1 MPTLQS
7 VPRDLE
13 RAAPFAL
20 VRADES
26 GEESDGRTL
35 SGYAALF
42 GDETEIDSWE
52 GRFTETIRKGA
63 FKKTIREQTPVMQFD
78 HGRHPLIGSIPI
90 GSISALREDDQGL
103 YVEGRITDN
112 WLMQPV
118 RDAIAEKTVN
128 GMSFRFEVVREEW
141 RDVNG
146 KLVKPEEVMDLLWMP
161 GDRGPLKRELI
172 EIRCREL
179 GPVVFPAYAGTSVSV
194 RAEARAMAD
203 GLAHDDEMTRSI
215 RQSLA
220 RDAATPSVP
229 EDPQMRREVATALL
243 FQRPGMAARG
253 QHLLIDVSTD
263 VDPAEIGRSVADQ
276 LTRYRAHTAPLTPEH
291 PAGPD
296 TTTTQGAPLTEHPPT
311 PRSTD
316 APPADGHPSPSRTER
331 MRPQLAEIGQ
341 LMDGV
346 LASIDTPK
354 ENR

>member
-1 MPTLQS
+1 MPTLHT
-7 VPRDLE
+7 VARDLQ
-13 RAAPFAL
+13 RAAPFEL
-20 VRADES
+20 LRDQGDTE
-26 GEESDGRTL
+26 GDGRTM

-42 GDETEIDSWE
+42 GEATEIDSWE

-63 FKKTIREQTPVMQFD
+63 FRKTIREQVPVMQFD

-90 GSISALREDDQGL
+90 GSIADLREDDQGL

-118 RDAIAEKTVN
+118 RDAIAEGTVN

-146 KLVKPEEVMDLLWMP
+146 KLVKPDEVLDLLWMP

-172 EIRCREL
+172 ELKCREL

-194 RAEARAMAD
+194 RARDMAD
-203 GLAHDDEMTRSI
+203 GLAHDDEMTRRI

-229 EDPQMRREVATALL
+229 EDPQLRREVAAALL
-243 FQRPGMAARG
+243 FQRPGQEARG
-253 QHLLIDVSTD
+253 QHIVIDVSKD
-263 VDPAEIGRSVADQ
+263 FDPEEVGRSVVDQ
-276 LTRYRAHTAPLTPEH
+276 LTQYKADTAPLTREH
-291 PAGPD
+291 PDGPA
-296 TTTTQGAPLTEHPPT
+296 TTLQGAPLTEHPPA

-316 APPADGHPSPSRTER
+316 APPADGHPSSSRTER
-331 MRPQLAEIGQ
+331 MRPQLAEIGE

-346 LASIDTPK
+346 LASIDTK
-354 ENR
+354 ENG

>member
-1 MPTLQS
+1 MPTLHT
-7 VPRDLE
+7 VARDLL
-13 RAAPFAL
+13 RSAPFEL
-20 VRADES
+20 QRAEE
-26 GEESDGRTL
+26 GEEGDGRTL

-42 GDETEIDSWE
+42 GEQTEISSWE
-52 GRFTETIRKGA
+52 GEFTETIRRGA

-90 GSISALREDDQGL
+90 GSISDLREDDQGL

-146 KLVKPEEVMDLLWMP
+146 KVVKPEDVYELLWMP
-161 GDRGPLKRELI
+161 GDRGPLQRELI
-172 EIRCREL
+172 ELKCREL

-194 RAEARAMAD
+194 RAEARSMAD
-203 GLAHDDEMTRSI
+203 GLAHDDDMTRRI

-220 RDAATPSVP
+220 RDAATPNVP
-229 EDPQMRREVATALL
+229 DDPQLRREVAAALL
-243 FQRPGMAARG
+243 FQRSSP
-253 QHLLIDVSTD
+253 QSPEQQVVVHVSGGL
-263 VDPAEIGRSVADQ
+263 DPDAIARSVRDQ
-276 LTRYRAHTAPLTPEH
+276 IARHGITAAPPGTGH

-296 TTTTQGAPLTEHPPT
+296 TTTIQGAPLTEHPPAE
-311 PRSTD
+311 RSTD

-331 MRPQLAEIGQ
+331 MRPQLAEIRE

>member
-13 RAAPFAL
+13 RAAPFTLA
-20 VRADES
+20 RADDD
-26 GEESDGRTL
+26 GEASDGRTL
-35 SGYAALF
+35 TGYAALF
-42 GDETEIDSWE
+42 GEETLIDSWE

-63 FKKTIREQTPVMQFD
+63 FKKTIREQSPVMQFD

-90 GSISALREDDQGL
+90 GSIADLREDDQGL

-118 RDAIAEKTVN
+118 RDAIAEETIN

-141 RDVNG
+141 RDANG
-146 KLVKPEEVMDLLWMP
+146 KLVKPDEVLDLLWMP

-172 EIRCREL
+172 ELKCREL
-179 GPVVFPAYAGTSVSV
+179 GPVVFPAYQGTSVAV
-194 RAEARAMAD
+194 RSEARAVAD
-203 GLAHDDEMTRSI
+203 GLAHDDDMTRRI

-253 QHLLIDVSTD
+253 QHLLIDVSAD
-263 VDPAEIGRSVADQ
+263 LDPAEVGQSVADQ
-276 LTRYRAHTAPLTPEH
+276 LTRYRANAAPLTSEH
-291 PAGPD
+291 SAGSD
-296 TTTTQGAPLTEHPPT
+296 TTTNDQGAPLAEHPST
-311 PRSTD
+311 RSTD